1 MEKSHIKLLPK
12 LNKTSNILIRIA
24 IVVVV
29 YGYIYYQVFH
39 KHDIHVTL
47 RLLDGMMENNKFL
60 PYFIIAAVLMLA
72 NLFIE
77 AKKWQ
82 FLISLKERVST
93 FTSFKAVFTGL
104 SVSVFTPNRVGEFL
118 GRIFFLNKTQPIEGI
133 FMTVV
138 GSISQLLVTIVVG
151 SLGLAFFLP
160 FYYSAPD
167 IPSELLMGVVY
178 ILGFLANI
186 IFLGLYLN
194 ISFVSTLAKRIF
206 RPEWKHWNHYIE
218 IFSSYKTSELVK
230 VLVLS
235 LLRYAVFST
244 QFYLFLRA
252 FDVPMSLGEA
262 LMLIPVIY
270 LVTTSIPTIALSELG
285 VRGSVSV
292 FFIGVFMAGH
302 FVGVGDL
309 QLRVFAASTCI
320 WLVNIALPALV
331 GTFFVFHLRFFGKN
345 NSDANDE

>member
-1 MEKSHIKLLPK
+1 MKLLPK

-29 YGYIYYQVFH
+29 YVYIYYQVFY
-39 KHDIHVTL
+39 KRDINVTIG
-47 RLLDGMMENNKFL
+47 LLDDMMANKMFL
-60 PYFIIAAVLMLA
+60 PFFITASVMMLG
-72 NLFIE
+72 NLFLE

-82 FLISLKERVST
+82 YLISLKEKVSMS
-93 FTSFKAVFTGL
+93 TSFKAVFTGL

-118 GRIFFLNKTQPIEGI
+118 GRIFFLKKTEPIEGI
-133 FMTVV
+133 FMTVI

-151 SLGLAFFLP
+151 CLSLAFFLP
-160 FYYSAPD
+160 VYYAPAD
-167 IPSELLMGVVY
+167 FPTELLMGALYV
-178 ILGFLANI
+178 LGFLANI

-194 ISFVSTLAKRIF
+194 ISIITDISRRIF
-206 RPEWKHWNHYIE
+206 KPEWKHWNHYIE
-218 IFSSYKTSELVK
+218 VFSLYKTSELLK
-230 VLVLS
+230 VFGLS
-235 LLRYAVFST
+235 LLRYMVFST
-244 QFYLFLRA
+244 QFFLFLRA
-252 FDVPMSLGEA
+252 FDVPLSIEEA
-262 LMLIPVIY
+262 MMLIPVIY

-320 WLVNIALPALV
+320 WLINIALPALI
-331 GTFFVFHLRFFGKN
+331 GTFFVFHLRFFGKPT
-345 NSDANDE
+345 SDTGDE

>member
-1 MEKSHIKLLPK
+1 MKLLPK

-29 YGYIYYQVFH
+29 YVYIYYQLFY
-39 KHDIHVTL
+39 KRDINVTIG
-47 RLLDGMMENNKFL
+47 LLDDMMANKMFL
-60 PYFIIAAVLMLA
+60 PFFITASVMMLG
-72 NLFIE
+72 NLFLE

-82 FLISLKERVST
+82 YLISLKEKVSMS
-93 FTSFKAVFTGL
+93 TSFKAVFTGL

-118 GRIFFLNKTQPIEGI
+118 GRIFFLKKTEPIEGI
-133 FMTVV
+133 FMTVI

-151 SLGLAFFLP
+151 CLSLAFFLP
-160 FYYSAPD
+160 VYYAPAD
-167 IPSELLMGVVY
+167 FPTELLMGALYV
-178 ILGFLANI
+178 LGFLANI

-194 ISFVSTLAKRIF
+194 ISIITDISRRIF
-206 RPEWKHWNHYIE
+206 KPEWKHWNHYIE
-218 IFSSYKTSELVK
+218 VFSLYKTSELLK
-230 VLVLS
+230 VFGLS
-235 LLRYAVFST
+235 LLRYMVFST
-244 QFYLFLRA
+244 QFFLFLRA
-252 FDVPMSLGEA
+252 FDVPLSIGEA
-262 LMLIPVIY
+262 MMLIPVIY

-320 WLVNIALPALV
+320 WLINIALPALI
-331 GTFFVFHLRFFGKN
+331 GTFFVFHLRFFGKPT
-345 NSDANDE
+345 SDTGDE

>member
-1 MEKSHIKLLPK
+1 MKLLPK

-29 YGYIYYQVFH
+29 YVYIYYQVFY
-39 KHDIHVTL
+39 KRDINVTIG
-47 RLLDGMMENNKFL
+47 LLDDMMANKMFL
-60 PYFIIAAVLMLA
+60 PFFICASVMMLG
-72 NLFIE
+72 NLYLE

-82 FLISLKERVST
+82 YLISLKEKVSMS
-93 FTSFKAVFTGL
+93 TSFKAVFTGL

-118 GRIFFLNKTQPIEGI
+118 GRIFFLKKTEPIEGI
-133 FMTVV
+133 FMTVI

-151 SLGLAFFLP
+151 CLSLAFFLP
-160 FYYSAPD
+160 VYYAPAD
-167 IPSELLMGVVY
+167 FPTELLMGALYV
-178 ILGFLANI
+178 LGFLANI

-194 ISFVSTLAKRIF
+194 ISIITDISRRIF
-206 RPEWKHWNHYIE
+206 KPEWKHWNHYIE
-218 IFSSYKTSELVK
+218 VFSLYKTSELLK
-230 VLVLS
+230 VFGLS
-235 LLRYAVFST
+235 LLRYMVFST
-244 QFYLFLRA
+244 QFFLFLRA
-252 FDVPMSLGEA
+252 FDVPLSIGEA
-262 LMLIPVIY
+262 MMLIPVIY

-320 WLVNIALPALV
+320 WLINIALPALI
-331 GTFFVFHLRFFGKN
+331 GTFFVFHLHFFGN
-345 NSDANDE
+345 HPSDAVDE

>member
-1 MEKSHIKLLPK
+1 MKLLPK

-29 YGYIYYQVFH
+29 YVYIYYQVFY
-39 KHDIHVTL
+39 KRDINVTIG
-47 RLLDGMMENNKFL
+47 LLDDMMANKMFL
-60 PYFIIAAVLMLA
+60 PFFITASVMMLG
-72 NLFIE
+72 NLFLE

-82 FLISLKERVST
+82 YLISLKEKVSMS
-93 FTSFKAVFTGL
+93 TSFKAVFTGL

-118 GRIFFLNKTQPIEGI
+118 GRIFFLKKTEPIEGI
-133 FMTVV
+133 FMTVI

-151 SLGLAFFLP
+151 CLSLAFFLP
-160 FYYSAPD
+160 VYYAPAD
-167 IPSELLMGVVY
+167 FPTELLMGALYV
-178 ILGFLANI
+178 LGFLANI

-194 ISFVSTLAKRIF
+194 ISIITDISRRIF
-206 RPEWKHWNHYIE
+206 KPEWKHWNHYIE
-218 IFSSYKTSELVK
+218 VFSLYKTSELLK
-230 VLVLS
+230 VFGLS
-235 LLRYAVFST
+235 LLRYMVFST
-244 QFYLFLRA
+244 QFFLFLRA
-252 FDVPMSLGEA
+252 FDVPLSIGEA
-262 LMLIPVIY
+262 MMLIPVIY

-320 WLVNIALPALV
+320 WLINIALPALI
-331 GTFFVFHLRFFGKN
+331 GTFFVFHLRFFGKPT
-345 NSDANDE
+345 SDTGDE

>member
-1 MEKSHIKLLPK
+1 MKLLPK

-24 IVVVV
+24 IVIVV
-29 YGYIYYQVFH
+29 YAYIYYQIFY
-39 KHDIHVTL
+39 KRDMHVTL
-47 RLLDGMMENNKFL
+47 GLLQDMIEDRKFIPL
-60 PYFIIAAVLMLA
+60 FIIASVMMLG

-93 FTSFKAVFTGL
+93 LTSLKAVFTGL
-104 SVSVFTPNRVGEFL
+104 SVSVFTPNRVGEFF
-118 GRIFFLNKTQPIEGI
+118 GRIFFLEKAQPIEGI

-160 FYYSAPD
+160 VYYSPTD
-167 IPSELLMGVVY
+167 FPTELLMGVLY
-178 ILGFLANI
+178 ILGFMTNI

-194 ISFVSTLAKRIF
+194 ISFISTLAKRIF

-218 IFSSYKTSELVK
+218 IFSAYKTSELVK
-230 VLVLS
+230 VFGLS
-235 LLRYAVFST
+235 LLRYLVFST
-244 QFYLFLRA
+244 QFSLFLRA
-252 FDVPMSLGEA
+252 FDVPLTLGEA

-270 LVTTSIPTIALSELG
+270 LVTTAIPTIALSELG

-302 FVGVGDL
+302 FIGVGDL

-320 WLVNIALPALV
+320 WLINIALPALI
-331 GTFFVFHLRFFGKN
+331 GTFFVFQLRFFGKPT
-345 NSDANDE
+345 SDSCDE

>member
-1 MEKSHIKLLPK
+1 MKLLPK

-29 YGYIYYQVFH
+29 YVYIYYQVFY
-39 KHDIHVTL
+39 KRDINVTIG
-47 RLLDGMMENNKFL
+47 LLDDMMANKMFL
-60 PYFIIAAVLMLA
+60 PFFITASVMMLG
-72 NLFIE
+72 NLFLE

-82 FLISLKERVST
+82 YLISLKEKVSMS
-93 FTSFKAVFTGL
+93 TSFKAVFTGL

-118 GRIFFLNKTQPIEGI
+118 GRIFFLKKTEPIEGI
-133 FMTVV
+133 FMTVI

-151 SLGLAFFLP
+151 CLSLAFFLP
-160 FYYSAPD
+160 VYYAPAD
-167 IPSELLMGVVY
+167 FPTELLMGALYV
-178 ILGFLANI
+178 LGFLANI

-194 ISFVSTLAKRIF
+194 ISIITDISRRIF
-206 RPEWKHWNHYIE
+206 KPEWKHWNHYIE
-218 IFSSYKTSELVK
+218 VFSLYKTSELLK
-230 VLVLS
+230 VFGLS
-235 LLRYAVFST
+235 LLRYMVFST
-244 QFYLFLRA
+244 QFFLFLRA
-252 FDVPMSLGEA
+252 FDVPLPIGEA
-262 LMLIPVIY
+262 MMLIPVIY

-320 WLVNIALPALV
+320 WLINIALPALI
-331 GTFFVFHLRFFGKN
+331 GTFFVFHLRFFGKPK
-345 NSDANDE
+345 SDAGDE